1 MRFDRTRSYKMSF
14 GRIVFGGMMIAAVS
28 RCSTIAE
35 RSEYGLRAPS
45 AVVVQ
50 ESVGRNPSAV
60 KDPAARAVIAYRAA
74 TFAMNSNQNLEACEG
89 FRALAIDQ
97 DSKLP
102 EPVRLLARIRALP
115 LCPPDRALALA
126 QPPKWLAEES
136 ARALLT
142 VARRSN
148 DPRALATALRDVAPF
163 EKTQKLKVA
172 RLKEALNIF
181 GKLGGSGADS
191 GIEKEA
197 AATTARLIAYA
208 PRFAFGLDIDD
219 AAAKGGGALA
229 TSSQFK
235 IEALSIA
242 NDLKSARKFDRARG
256 IFSEVAHDSS
266 RNDIERLK
274 ALDGIRMTYKLQLRT
289 SDFIEAS
296 ENWQKFAATH
306 FLKTGKKRKDSSLLK
321 TYLETR
327 IQYAR
332 AIWTDHRSDE
342 AEKILVQTEK
352 QVGPKVS
359 VHESML
365 IRARIAEET
374 GNFNET
380 ASILYQ
386 IPVDSLPDRASKA
399 RFLWYRGWNLR
410 RLPTAASKLEA
421 ITALE
426 QAQKYEDR
434 HSDLTRDMY
443 WAARLYKEIGETE
456 KARQL
461 FTDLAD
467 FSQFGYYGIIAQRE
481 LGLPFTSLMTP
492 PELEY
497 NPLHSSPI
505 ADAIRVPAD
514 WFAILG
520 EFEIGRRYVESF
532 PAKDVWDISM
542 SLDKKEAALVML
554 SRLEQ
559 HATVSAHVDELTPDD
574 RKRLLLKRPELL
586 FPLPFEARVIEETNK
601 QGLPAALVYSIM
613 RQESLFNTFARSPAD
628 AFGLMQL
635 IPENA
640 TAAAK
645 SLGVAY
651 HGPEDLYDPD
661 KNIALGTF
669 FLKNLFKK
677 YDDRFILAVSG
688 YNANDRAIQ
697 GWIKTR
703 MRPDPLE
710 FIEEIPYDET
720 RLYVKLVLRNFV
732 TYQRRMSS
740 TPVEFPESLL
750 KLN

>member
-1 MRFDRTRSYKMSF
+1 
-14 GRIVFGGMMIAAVS
+14 MIAAAS

-45 AVVVQ
+45 AVVIQ
-50 ESVGRNPSAV
+50 ESVGRSPSAV

-74 TFAMNSNQNLEACEG
+74 TLAMKSSQNLEACEG
-89 FRALAIDQ
+89 FRALAIDP

-148 DPRALATALRDVAPF
+148 EPRALATALRDVAPF

-172 RLKEALNIF
+172 RLQEALSIF
-181 GKLGGSGADS
+181 TKLRGSTRDS
-191 GIEKEA
+191 GSDSGSDSGNAPSIEKESL
-197 AATTARLIAYA
+197 ATTSRLIAYA
-208 PRFAFGLDIDD
+208 PRFALGLDVDD
-219 AAAKGGGALA
+219 AAAKNVDALTIA
-229 TSSQFK
+229 NRLK
-235 IEALSIA
+235 VDALSIA
-242 NDLKSARKFDRARG
+242 NDLKSARKFDRARDV
-256 IFSEVAHDSS
+256 FSKIAHDRGRS
-266 RNDIERLK
+266 DTERLK
-274 ALDGIRMTYKLQLRT
+274 ALDGLRMTYKLQLRT
-289 SDFIEAS
+289 PEFIKAS
-296 ENWQKFAATH
+296 EAWQKFAAAQ
-306 FLKTGKKRKDSSLLK
+306 FLAPGKKRKDGSLLK

-327 IQYAR
+327 IQFAR
-332 AIWTDHRSDE
+332 AVWTDHRSDE
-342 AEKILVQTEK
+342 AKKILVQTEK
-352 QVGPKVS
+352 QVGPKIS

-380 ASILYQ
+380 AAILYQ

-443 WAARLYKEIGETE
+443 WAARLYKEIGEAE

-481 LGLPFTSLMTP
+481 LGLPFTSLITP
-492 PELEY
+492 AELEY
-497 NPLHSSPI
+497 NPMHSSPI
-505 ADAIRVPAD
+505 PDAIRVPAD

-542 SLDKKEAALVML
+542 NLDKKEAALVML

-559 HATVSAHVDELTPDD
+559 HATVSAHIDELTPDD
-574 RKRLLLKRPELL
+574 RKRLLLKRPGLL

-640 TAAAK
+640 TVAAK
-645 SLGVAY
+645 NLGVPY

-697 GWIKTR
+697 GWMKTR
-703 MRPDPLE
+703 MRPHPLE